1 MAEHNLL
8 GAEAERK
15 ALAYLSEKGYQLL
28 KKKLSFSKSRGRFD
42 HATRYYFDLC

>member
-28 KKKLSFSKSRGRFD
+28 KKTIVFKKQRSI
-42 HATRYYFDLC
+42 